1 VRVPTPEGRRR
12 LSTEEL
18 TGERKRV
25 LPHNGTV
32 NVGQLGLR
40 WCRSQ
45 VQLFRRRVEDEQGR
59 R

>member
-1 VRVPTPEGRRR
+1 VSTPVNGGM
-12 LSTEEL
+12 

-32 NVGQLGLR
+32 NVGRLGLR
-40 WCRSQ
+40 WCHSALSEER
-45 VQLFRRRVEDEQGR
+45 EWGR